1 MITIESIELEVCK
14 VPLPEGAWGDSIHY
28 VTDIEVLLVHVKGSN
43 GLIGTGLTHTSGSG
57 ALTFAACARDII
69 PEVIGKNLSPR
80 GLWKQTWDYLH
91 NIGGA
96 GVTTHVMSAF
106 DIAYWD
112 LLGKT
117 LNTPVVDLI
126 GRVHDKVALYGSGIN
141 LNNSIEEVVEQVK
154 RWKAKGYAMGKV
166 KVGKPDINEDIE
178 RLTKIREAVGTYPIA
193 IDVNQGW
200 DFGQALTACRKFEKF
215 DLLWVEEPLPSDDI
229 SGHARLRKLIN
240 IPIGLGENVYNV
252 SQFNEYFMSGGI
264 DFVQAD
270 IGRVGGITGYLN
282 IAAVA
287 NTYNLPMTP
296 HFVLE
301 LSASLLSTV
310 PNARFA
316 EVTDGGSFEKL
327 GILKS
332 AGTEKDG
339 YYYPSDAPGTGM
351 VYNSEYLAAHR
362 IG

>member
-1 MITIESIELEVCK
+1 
-14 VPLPEGAWGDSIHY
+14 
-28 VTDIEVLLVHVKGSN
+28 
-43 GLIGTGLTHTSGSG
+43 
-57 ALTFAACARDII
+57 
-69 PEVIGKNLSPR
+69 
-80 GLWKQTWDYLH
+80 
-91 NIGGA
+91 
-96 GVTTHVMSAF
+96 
-106 DIAYWD
+106 
-112 LLGKT
+112 
-117 LNTPVVDLI
+117 
-126 GRVHDKVALYGSGIN
+126 
-141 LNNSIEEVVEQVK
+141 
-154 RWKAKGYAMGKV
+154 
-166 KVGKPDINEDIE
+166 
-178 RLTKIREAVGTYPIA
+178 
-193 IDVNQGW
+193 
-200 DFGQALTACRKFEKF
+200 
-215 DLLWVEEPLPSDDI
+215 VEEPLPSDDI

>member
-1 MITIESIELEVCK
+1 MAGM
-14 VPLPEGAWGDSIHY
+14 VPARRGPGPRDTAEDPEMKTMLTTTLLLATLALAACGQSTGDRAVS
-28 VTDIEVLLVHVKGSN
+28 G
-43 GLIGTGLTHTSGSG
+43 GLIGAGTGAAISGLT
-57 ALTFAACARDII
+57 
-69 PEVIGKNLSPR
+69 GKSR
-80 GLWKQTWDYLH
+80 
-91 NIGGA
+91 
-96 GVTTHVMSAF
+96 
-106 DIAYWD
+106 
-112 LLGKT
+112 
-117 LNTPVVDLI
+117 
-126 GRVHDKVALYGSGIN
+126 
-141 LNNSIEEVVEQVK
+141 
-154 RWKAKGYAMGKV
+154 AKGYAMGKV

-270 IGRVGGITGYLN
+270 VGRVGGITGYLN

-287 NTYNLPMTP
+287 HTYNLPMTP

-351 VYNSEYLAAHR
+351 VYNTEYLAAHR